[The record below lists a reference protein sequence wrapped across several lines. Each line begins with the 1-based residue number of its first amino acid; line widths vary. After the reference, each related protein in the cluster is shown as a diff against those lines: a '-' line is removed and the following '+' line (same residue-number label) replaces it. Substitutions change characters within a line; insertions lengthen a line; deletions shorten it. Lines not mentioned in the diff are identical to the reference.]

1 MGVRH
6 GHPVVVNRQL
16 ATANAFEELLH
27 TRWPRFGRF
36 ARRTYDALGYPVSRH
51 LKSRWVADA
60 VYLAMKPAEWA
71 FYLALLLLDPGDPEA
86 RLGRMYR

>member
-1 MGVRH
+1 MH
-6 GHPVVVNRQL
+6 
-16 ATANAFEELLH
+16 LLLVEPAQP
-27 TRWPRFGRF
+27 TFGRF

-86 RLGRMYR
+86 RLTRMYR